1 MMEVGERG
9 WIGVKTVQE
18 YSPKE
23 ISHQEKPA
31 CVVID
36 GNEDGGKVRGGQQ
49 ERRE

>member
-1 MMEVGERG
+1 MDRSKNCPGITR
-9 WIGVKTVQE
+9 K

-36 GNEDGGKVRGGQQ
+36 RNEDGGKVRGGQ
-49 ERRE
+49 